1 MGDGG
6 LDDCGNAQNCV
17 RACPKSIPLTTAIA
31 EMFRAT
37 TVHGLK
43 KALRDMTGSCGVR
56 SSTCQFPAQRRKAA
70 IADHVCHDS

>member
-1 MGDGG
+1 MNAAERLEALMGEGG

-37 TVHGLK
+37 TLHGLK
-43 KALRDMTGSCGVR
+43 KLFGS
-56 SSTCQFPAQRRKAA
+56 
-70 IADHVCHDS
+70 